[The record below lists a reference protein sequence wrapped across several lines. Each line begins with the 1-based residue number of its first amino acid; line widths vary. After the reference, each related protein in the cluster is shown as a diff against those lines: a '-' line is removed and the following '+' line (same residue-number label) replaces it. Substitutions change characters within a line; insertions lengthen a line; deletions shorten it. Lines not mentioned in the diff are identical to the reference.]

1 MRISQLLKDKSVP
14 TQGAAP
20 VWFMRQAGRYLPEYR
35 EVRSQTSD
43 FISFCLDP
51 ERASKVTLQPIER
64 FDLDAAII
72 FSDILMI
79 PWQMKRGVHFVQGEG
94 PKLTPLSAMSDLE
107 KDWSDSF
114 EADLAPV
121 ADAMQLTRSA
131 LAADKDLIGFSG
143 APWTLMTY
151 MIEGG
156 SSRDFAN
163 SRNWLWGRWAE
174 SEELLDILSYAV
186 AKFLKLKADSGAS
199 VLMIFDSWASA
210 VPSSK
215 RQQVVIE
222 PFQKIIS
229 YLREWGIKQPVMC
242 FPKGLGE
249 GLISFTDQVQCDGL
263 GIDQF
268 TDLSWA
274 AQNLRADL
282 VLQGNIDPL
291 CVVAGGDEMYRQ
303 ADHIREVMKGRP
315 HIFNLG
321 HGFVPHTPPQH
332 VADLVSYW
340 RAL

>member
-1 MRISQLLKDKSVP
+1 MRLSQLLKDKSIDRD
-14 TQGAAP
+14 QAAP

-35 EVRSQTSD
+35 EVRAQTTD

-94 PKLTPLSAMSDLE
+94 PKLTPLDNVADINPNWA
-107 KDWSDSF
+107 DCF

-121 ADAMQLTRSA
+121 SKAMGLTRAA

-151 MIEGG
+151 MIEGS

-163 SRNWLWGRWAE
+163 SRNWLWQRQRDSQA
-174 SEELLDILSYAV
+174 LLEMLSYAV
-186 AKFLKLKADSGAS
+186 AKFLKLKAESGAS

-210 VPSSK
+210 VPASK
-215 RQQVVIE
+215 RQEVVIE
-222 PFQKIIS
+222 PFQQIIS
-229 YLREWGIKQPVMC
+229 YLRAWGIAQPVMC

-249 GLISFTDQVQCDGL
+249 GLISFADTVACDGL

-268 TDLSWA
+268 TDLNWA
-274 AQNLRADL
+274 AQHLRCDL

-291 CVVAGGDEMYRQ
+291 AVVAGGEAMRREADKVRQ
-303 ADHIREVMKGRP
+303 AMKDRP

-321 HGFVPHTPPQH
+321 HGFVPQTPPEH

-340 RAL
+340 RAG